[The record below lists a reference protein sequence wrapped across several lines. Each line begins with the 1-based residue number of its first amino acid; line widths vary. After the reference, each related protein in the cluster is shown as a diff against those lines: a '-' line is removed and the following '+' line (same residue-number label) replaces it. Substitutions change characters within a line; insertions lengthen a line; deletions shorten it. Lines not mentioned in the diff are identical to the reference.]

1 MLMAQGQFITA
12 VMLQF
17 LLVYTGV
24 SADHDEYTS
33 VCDESDYTLSDG
45 DPPLPRLPD
54 QYYLAAEATI
64 KEFNLSIFV
73 TEYLDEIGNRGR
85 LDSTSRGQKTSSI
98 SDYNLR
104 ETFVFPNRRTGDDCT
119 VSLLT
124 TNTTNPLTRF
134 IFGIVPGDNNT
145 VHIGPPSYFF
155 LIDNGTNARYLGIN
169 ETRAVPS
176 YHWQSCT
183 VNENSSWII
192 DYYFT
197 DASLW
202 MTSETGL
209 VPVTIELF
217 GERLYPT
224 SEDIIELEHHYT
236 FVDFR
241 SGPESVP
248 DDVFMVPTGLIC
260 SGRITGPPIP
270 ALPSFFTTGIEIVT
284 SDKAWNFQVC

>member
-1 MLMAQGQFITA
+1 MLMAQGQLITA
-12 VMLQF
+12 VILQF

-24 SADHDEYTS
+24 SSDYDEYIP

-64 KEFNLSIFV
+64 KEFELSIFI

-85 LDSTSRGQKTSSI
+85 LESTVRGQKTSSI

-104 ETFVFPNRRTGDDCT
+104 ETFVFPNRRTGEDCT

-124 TNTTNPLTRF
+124 TNTTDPLTRF
-134 IFGIVPGDNNT
+134 VFGIVPGDNNT

-155 LIDNGTNARYLGIN
+155 DIDNETSARYLGIN
-169 ETRAVPS
+169 ETRGVPS

-183 VNENSSWII
+183 VNENSSWTI

-217 GERLYPT
+217 GDRLNAT
-224 SEDIIELEHHYT
+224 SEGMIELEHYYT

-260 SGRITGPPIP
+260 SGRIPGQSIP

-284 SDKAWNFQVC
+284 SDNVWNFQVG